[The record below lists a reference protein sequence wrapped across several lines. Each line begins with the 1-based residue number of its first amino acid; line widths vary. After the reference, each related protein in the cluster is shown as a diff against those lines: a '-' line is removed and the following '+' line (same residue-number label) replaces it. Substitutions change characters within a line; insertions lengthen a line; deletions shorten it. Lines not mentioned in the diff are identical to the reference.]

1 MKTKSK
7 SNKKVSIKKLV
18 LSFVFAAM
26 FLLTL
31 ASVCSS
37 LIPSHSASTLVC
49 ERINGDDDIRIKCIR
64 IS

>member
-1 MKTKSK
+1 MKTK
-7 SNKKVSIKKLV
+7 SNKKVPIKKLV

-37 LIPSHSASTLVC
+37 LIPSHSASTPVC

>member
-1 MKTKSK
+1 MKTK
-7 SNKKVSIKKLV
+7 SNKKVPIKKLV

-26 FLLTL
+26 FLLSL
-31 ASVCSS
+31 ASVCTS

>member
-1 MKTKSK
+1 MKTK

-26 FLLTL
+26 LLLSL
-31 ASVCSS
+31 APVCTS
-37 LIPSHSASTLVC
+37 LMPSHSASILVC
-49 ERINGDDDIRIKCIR
+49 ERINGDDDIRLKCIR